1 MKIVVTGAA
10 GFVGAATA
18 SRLLDDGHDVIG
30 IDCYL
35 PDLYP
40 ADTKRARLDGVLG
53 RSGFTFVEADLRHVS
68 IAPHLDDVDVLV
80 NLAAMPGLTSSW
92 VDFKTYV
99 DCNTTLTQRLLS
111 DLRLHPEVHFVQA
124 STSSVYGLV
133 AEGDESCPLSPVS
146 PYGVTK
152 LAAEQLVAAFRAS
165 FGLRATTL
173 RYFSV
178 YGPSQ
183 RPDQAYSV
191 FCRDLLSG
199 SPLRVT
205 GNGRQS
211 RSSTYIGDVVE
222 ATVRACEQRP
232 DGAVLNVCG
241 GEEIV
246 LLDAIDVIADELG
259 VTPRIDFVADRPG
272 DQRRTCGDS
281 SRACEVLG
289 WSPAMPIDAGIR
301 LQARAAAA
309 DAERALAE
317 ALRA

>member
-18 SRLLDDGHDVIG
+18 SRLLDDGHEVIG
-30 IDCYL
+30 IDCFL

-53 RSGFTFVEADLRHVS
+53 RAGFTFVESDLRHESVS
-68 IAPHLDDVDVLV
+68 PYLDDVDVLV

-92 VDFKTYV
+92 IDFKTYV

-124 STSSVYGLV
+124 STSSVYGAV
-133 AEGDESCPLSPVS
+133 AEGDEDGPLLPVS

-152 LAAEQLVAAFRAS
+152 LAAEQLVSAFRES

-191 FCRDLLSG
+191 FCRDLLTG

-205 GNGRQS
+205 GTGQQS

-222 ATVRACEQRP
+222 ATVLACEHRP

-246 LLDAIDVIADELG
+246 LLDAIELIADELG
-259 VTPRIDFVADRPG
+259 VTPRIDFVAERPG

-281 SRACEVLG
+281 TRASETLG
-289 WSPAMPIDAGIR
+289 WKPSMPIDAGIR
-301 LQARAAAA
+301 LQARAAA
-309 DAERALAE
+309 EEITRGVLF
-317 ALRA
+317 